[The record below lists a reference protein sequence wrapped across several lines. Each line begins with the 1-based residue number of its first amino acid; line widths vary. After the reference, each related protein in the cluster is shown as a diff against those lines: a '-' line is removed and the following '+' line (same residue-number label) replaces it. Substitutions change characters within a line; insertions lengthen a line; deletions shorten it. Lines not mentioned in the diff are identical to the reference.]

1 VAVFGVVG
9 WTTGGFDEAAP
20 PAPRVLRPG
29 EVFDQGRFRVQV
41 LHARIVRLKDVFSE
55 RRKYHLD
62 VVLRVINKDTSTL
75 RLNSVTG
82 FQAGLS
88 VTSRGR
94 ALVDD
99 PKIQRDEATLRTSIG
114 APDANDAQL
123 HPDFPAVVHT
133 VWALRD
139 GFRPDQVT
147 VGVREWTWAEGVTQ
161 PDHWEPGQ
169 VAAEVT
175 LKVPG

>member
-1 VAVFGVVG
+1 MDSWARSGSVMLDPTVTSATPQEGKTTVAANLATVLFAQTPQVITEV
-9 WTTGGFDEAAP
+9 
-20 PAPRVLRPG
+20 RV
-29 EVFDQGRFRVQV
+29 EQEGR
-41 LHARIVRLKDVFSE
+41 A
-55 RRKYHLD
+55 LD
-62 VVLRVINKDTSTL
+62 DRVINKDTSTL

-123 HPDFPAVVHT
+123 HEDIHAVVHT